1 MRIAV
6 IINSSA
12 GTNKSGDEYALIK
25 AAFTRKN
32 IEAVLYEIHHEN
44 IKKIAETAVESGF
57 DIIAAA
63 GGDGTI
69 NAALNVVVDSN
80 LPFGI
85 IPMGT
90 LNHFAKDAGIPLEIE
105 EAVNNIVDKFVVK
118 TDIGEVNGYYFL
130 NNSSVGIYPKM
141 VKHRDKEMDDLG
153 YGKWYAMFRALIN
166 VFRKYPLITLRI
178 RTENH
183 YTEIKTPFI
192 FIGNNRYKFDLFNF
206 GIRERINEGILSL
219 YYPKTSGK
227 FSIIRFAF
235 LALINRL
242 NATEDFYN
250 TECREIRINSRRE
263 ILEVSADGEVLHLN
277 TPLEY
282 RVHPG
287 RLHLIVP
294 ENR

>member
-1 MRIAV
+1 
-6 IINSSA
+6 
-12 GTNKSGDEYALIK
+12 
-25 AAFTRKN
+25 
-32 IEAVLYEIHHEN
+32 
-44 IKKIAETAVESGF
+44 
-57 DIIAAA
+57 
-63 GGDGTI
+63 
-69 NAALNVVVDSN
+69 
-80 LPFGI
+80 
-85 IPMGT
+85 
-90 LNHFAKDAGIPLEIE
+90 
-105 EAVNNIVDKFVVK
+105 
-118 TDIGEVNGYYFL
+118 
-130 NNSSVGIYPKM
+130 
-141 VKHRDKEMDDLG
+141 MDDLG

-242 NATEDFYN
+242 DATEDFYN